1 VGPDPTGPVP
11 ASLDE
16 PAPPARGVFTA
27 VLLAAVVGALA
38 LPAWRVGI
46 GWLVALVA
54 VAGAIVVAR
63 SARRRPD
70 GGGPGTGR
78 TGPST
83 RDGHPATTDNQS
95 TDVRSTTDT
104 GPNADVRADGNAR
117 STMDSRPTSDGR
129 LVETTGDRAWRIAAA
144 AAATALVGVAG
155 FRAAG
160 WLVAICLCAGLLLSS
175 YALAGGRSWAR
186 LLRGLL
192 ALAPASALALG
203 WAATRSGEP
212 RPTATHPGDP
222 RPTAPAS
229 GSGERSNQPT
239 GPQLGRIVAA
249 VAVGLV
255 LLAVFGSLFRSADPA
270 FARLTGS
277 MVRAFS
283 PDSLVR
289 AALGFVIVGMLALGA
304 TYLTAN
310 PLAPERDHAR
320 HHGRRRL
327 GLAEWV
333 IPLVMLDVLFGLFVW
348 VQITVL
354 FAGDEFVLGPG
365 GPDYAVYAR
374 GGSAQLGVVTIL
386 TLGVLAVLARWA
398 GRTSRLELGL
408 LRLLGGVLCGLTMVI
423 VASALTRLNLYA
435 HAYGLTVARLLAFAG
450 QVWVGL
456 VVVLVASAGVRLR
469 ATWLPRAVTAAAIA
483 VLLGLVAVNPEAVIA
498 RTVLSRLDGPYPVDY
513 AYLTTLSPDAID
525 VLRDTSLETR
535 NCPWR
540 PVDLTP
546 DPWYAYNYSRA
557 HARDVMRQLPKRS
570 PTCY

>member
-1 VGPDPTGPVP
+1 VPDETTLNAGSTRTAAPRPPTPAPSAAGPPDRTASTPPGPDSAGPVPVGSAPTAPTPAGPDPTRP
-11 ASLDE
+11 APAGLED

-78 TGPST
+78 PGPST
-83 RDGHPATTDNQS
+83 RDG
-95 TDVRSTTDT
+95 
-104 GPNADVRADGNAR
+104 
-117 STMDSRPTSDGR
+117 RP
-129 LVETTGDRAWRIAAA
+129 VETTGDRAWRIAAA

-160 WLVAICLCAGLLLSS
+160 WLVAICLGAGLLLSS

-186 LLRGLL
+186 LVRGLS

-203 WAATRSGEP
+203 WAATRSGES
-212 RPTATHPGDP
+212 RTLPGSP
-222 RPTAPAS
+222 GAS
-229 GSGERSNQPT
+229 GSGSETSERSNQPT
-239 GPQLGRIVAA
+239 GPQLGRIAA
-249 VAVGLV
+249 AIAVGLV
-255 LLAVFGSLFRSADPA
+255 LLAVFGALFRSADPA

-310 PLAPERDHAR
+310 PLAPEREPAGHN
-320 HHGRRRL
+320 GGRRL

-423 VASALTRLNLYA
+423 VASA
-435 HAYGLTVARLLAFAG
+435 GI
-450 QVWVGL
+450 
-456 VVVLVASAGVRLR
+456 RLR
-469 ATWLPRAVTAAAIA
+469 AAWLPRAVTAAAVA

-498 RTVLSRLDGPYPVDY
+498 RTVLSRLEGPYPVDY
-513 AYLTTLSPDAID
+513 AYLSTLSTDAID

-540 PVDLTP
+540 PVDFTP

>member
-1 VGPDPTGPVP
+1 
-11 ASLDE
+11 
-16 PAPPARGVFTA
+16 VFTA

-78 TGPST
+78 PGPST
-83 RDGHPATTDNQS
+83 RDG
-95 TDVRSTTDT
+95 
-104 GPNADVRADGNAR
+104 
-117 STMDSRPTSDGR
+117 RP
-129 LVETTGDRAWRIAAA
+129 VEMTGDRAWRIAAA

-160 WLVAICLCAGLLLSS
+160 WLVAICLGAGLLLSS

-186 LLRGLL
+186 LVRGLS

-203 WAATRSGEP
+203 WAATRSGES
-212 RPTATHPGDP
+212 RTLPGSP
-222 RPTAPAS
+222 GAS
-229 GSGERSNQPT
+229 GSGSETSERSNQPT
-239 GPQLGRIVAA
+239 GPQLGRIAA
-249 VAVGLV
+249 AIAVGLV
-255 LLAVFGSLFRSADPA
+255 LLAVFGALFRSADPA

-310 PLAPERDHAR
+310 PLAPEREPAGHN
-320 HHGRRRL
+320 GGRRL

-435 HAYGLTVARLLAFAG
+435 HAYGFTVARLLAFAG

-456 VVVLVASAGVRLR
+456 VVLLVASAGIRLR
-469 ATWLPRAVTAAAIA
+469 AAWLPRAVTAAAVA

-513 AYLTTLSPDAID
+513 AYLSTLSTDAID

-540 PVDLTP
+540 PVDFTP